1 MGGFGCYNKVSQVC
15 NHLHRMLL
23 LPKPTP
29 PLWMR
34 EQAAIRFYE
43 VCFELQFE
51 RLTKAAV
58 ASFCMYSGAKLLF
71 FFHTR
76 KFSVNYLW
84 THSFFP
90 FILLLSDDSLLPVLY
105 IHTLLRLP
113 VEAAALQVEDGRG
126 GFRCRHAGD
135 A

>member
-1 MGGFGCYNKVSQVC
+1 
-15 NHLHRMLL
+15 
-23 LPKPTP
+23 
-29 PLWMR
+29 MR